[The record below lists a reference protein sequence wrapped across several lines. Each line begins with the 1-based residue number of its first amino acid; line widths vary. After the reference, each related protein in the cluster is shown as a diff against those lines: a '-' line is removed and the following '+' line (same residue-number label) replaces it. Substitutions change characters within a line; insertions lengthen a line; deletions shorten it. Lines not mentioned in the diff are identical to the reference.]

1 MNQIFKKK
9 FTVIN
14 NILDFNSQDETY
26 NEVSKFY
33 DEEPFPSYRKD
44 DNKLTI
50 LSIGEQ
56 NLFLKEFKKKVGY
69 KKKILEAGSG
79 TCQLI
84 TYMSIG
90 NNNDCY
96 ALDSSMKALEMG
108 VDFSKKNKINNI
120 TFCRGDILD
129 EIFQENSFDF
139 IWCSG
144 VLHHTKNAKKGFN
157 QLIKYLKK
165 DGMIVIGLYN
175 TYGRIWTNLRRFLY
189 NIFGEKIIYY
199 TDPVLKKIIK
209 NNKSDN
215 KKINSW
221 IRDQYKH
228 PLEKTYTLEDV
239 LKWFKNNNIKFINS
253 LPQCDFSE
261 NNNDFFEEK
270 KKGNFFSRL
279 LNQIFM
285 IFQKYGTEGGLFLVI
300 GKK

>member
-1 MNQIFKKK
+1 MDI
-9 FTVIN
+9 
-14 NILDFNSQDETY
+14 
-26 NEVSKFY
+26 
-33 DEEPFPSYRKD
+33 
-44 DNKLTI
+44 
-50 LSIGEQ
+50 
-56 NLFLKEFKKKVGY
+56 
-69 KKKILEAGSG
+69 KKILEAGSG

-108 VDFSKKNKINNI
+108 VNFSKKNKIKNI

-199 TDPVLKKIIK
+199 TDPVLKIIIK
-209 NNKSDN
+209 NNKNDN

-253 LPQCDFSE
+253 LQQCDFSE
-261 NNNDFFEEK
+261 NNNDFFVEK
-270 KKGNFFSRL
+270 
-279 LNQIFM
+279 
-285 IFQKYGTEGGLFLVI
+285 
-300 GKK
+300 

>member
-1 MNQIFKKK
+1 MKWGLIF
-9 FTVIN
+9 
-14 NILDFNSQDETY
+14 Q
-26 NEVSKFY
+26 
-33 DEEPFPSYRKD
+33 
-44 DNKLTI
+44 
-50 LSIGEQ
+50 
-56 NLFLKEFKKKVGY
+56 
-69 KKKILEAGSG
+69 
-79 TCQLI
+79 
-84 TYMSIG
+84 
-90 NNNDCY
+90 
-96 ALDSSMKALEMG
+96 
-108 VDFSKKNKINNI
+108 KKNKINNI